1 MTFGQ
6 RVERTRNKFNHT
18 REELAEYIGTTPKI
32 VYNVE
37 KGISEPNLMFIE
49 KVCKRYKLS
58 ADYLILGDKDAK

>member
-37 KGISEPNLMFIE
+37 KGISEPNLKFIYR
-49 KVCKRYKLS
+49 VCERYKIS
-58 ADYLILGDKDAK
+58 ADYLIFGDDDAT